1 MAILDPTGQRYLQ
14 ITGLSEDLRPG
25 QNVVLTFRFDNGVE
39 IKTPVPIAVPLS
51 PLPRTPLE
59 FDDHE

>member
-1 MAILDPTGQRYLQ
+1 
-14 ITGLSEDLRPG
+14 
-25 QNVVLTFRFDNGVE
+25 VVLTFRFDNGVE